1 MIPSSDLN
9 LLREVPIFSDLS
21 ESEINIIIDMAVR
34 RSFPKNSLIVLEES
48 HAETLYIIEFGSVK
62 ITRLNDEGREVILAM
77 LGPSEFF
84 GEMALLDGQGR
95 SANVMALEET
105 QLLTLSRRD
114 FLDVLHRFP
123 SISIQLLKEMTGR
136 LRKSDQH
143 IKSLSLSDA
152 EHRIGIT
159 LHRISE
165 EMGIF
170 RKGEVI
176 IGKLPFQQDIANM
189 AGTSRET
196 VSRMLKNLETKG
208 LLKREGRRLTIR
220 DYAAFT
226 RLFG

>member
-48 HAETLYIIEFGSVK
+48 HAETLYIIESGSVK

-77 LGPSEFF
+77 LGTSEFF

-152 EHRIGIT
+152 EHRI
-159 LHRISE
+159 E
-165 EMGIF
+165 F
-170 RKGEVI
+170 
-176 IGKLPFQQDIANM
+176 
-189 AGTSRET
+189 
-196 VSRMLKNLETKG
+196 
-208 LLKREGRRLTIR
+208 
-220 DYAAFT
+220 
-226 RLFG
+226 